1 MLSSRG
7 QSDRKAEV
15 EQTRATPEMKQEK
28 KCEMKQKCRV
38 STATKS
44 NQQNLNALRWVSGQ
58 SLELQ
63 RRRAFRFFTLNR
75 VCVLVACPGC
85 FPDRGVARWPWQ
97 SDRGWWMDG
106 WMENWNFYITSGLL
120 CESAGTLLLIPPPQQ
135 TILQHGSYFLFSV
148 RLNQCRSSRQGGS
161 PCFLPEVS
169 RGLAPRTQM
178 RSQI

>member
-28 KCEMKQKCRV
+28 KCEMTQKCRV

-44 NQQNLNALRWVSGQ
+44 NQQNLNALRWVSGP

-106 WMENWNFYITSGLL
+106 WMDGELKLL
-120 CESAGTLLLIPPPQQ
+120 YHIWFALWKRWDPPADPATTANHFATRFLLF
-135 TILQHGSYFLFSV
+135 IL
-148 RLNQCRSSRQGGS
+148 C
-161 PCFLPEVS
+161 P
-169 RGLAPRTQM
+169 T
-178 RSQI
+178 